1 MTAGTAPNGLSAGEV
16 VIRKWMDRCMDE
28 WMGVSWWVLL
38 DMQVTETEDRLF
50 AHSHNLTLFLQ
61 ITSDM

>member
-38 DMQVTETEDRLF
+38 DMQVTEDRLF
-50 AHSHNLTLFLQ
+50 AHSLFLQ
-61 ITSDM
+61 ITSDMLVR